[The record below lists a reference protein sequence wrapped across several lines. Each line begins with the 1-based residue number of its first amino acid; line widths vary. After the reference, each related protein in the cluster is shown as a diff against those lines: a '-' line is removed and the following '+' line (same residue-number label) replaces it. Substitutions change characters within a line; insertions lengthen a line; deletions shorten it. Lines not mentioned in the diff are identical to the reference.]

1 MGTDISMESKTD
13 ISKDD
18 DEVHTA
24 NINFTYKTFIFGGT
38 EQAELGATNPY
49 IAPITKISAEVH
61 MVPYLE
67 QDQDDVGYN
76 PVGKLG
82 ADDPNLGKEMSI
94 ENYVNKLD
102 KGQIPYPEYEM
113 IDWILDY

>member
-1 MGTDISMESKTD
+1 MGNDISMESQPEL
-13 ISKDD
+13 SKDS

-24 NINFTYKTFIFGGT
+24 NLTFTYKTFIFGGT
-38 EQAELGATNPY
+38 DQAELGATNPY

-67 QDQDDVGYN
+67 RDQDDVGYN
-76 PVGKLG
+76 NTGKLG
-82 ADDPNLGKEMSI
+82 GDDPDLGKEMSI

-102 KGQIPYPEYEM
+102 KG
-113 IDWILDY
+113 